1 MLNTLREWKEIH
13 PRENVKS
20 RDTIR
25 GFYVEERNGNATRGC
40 VYCRE
45 HRMRWSSFTNGF
57 SSALNW
63 SSAATVPNNH
73 ITVHTS
79 TGRFK
84 NGPKIT

>member
-1 MLNTLREWKEIH
+1 MQYVTDMSTPVIIIVPVTSSLKMMAI
-13 PRENVKS
+13 
-20 RDTIR
+20 TIIN
-25 GFYVEERNGNATRGC
+25 YPLK
-40 VYCRE
+40 

-79 TGRFK
+79 TGQFK